1 MVSSEISVFSF
12 GINWIDIINQYQYM
26 FGFGYSLHYMI
37 VFNILLII
45 SEDAAVLYSYF
56 FKRLSV
62 SVSL

>member
-1 MVSSEISVFSF
+1 
-12 GINWIDIINQYQYM
+12 M

-62 SVSL
+62 SASL